1 MGPRE
6 TLEASLTCSAQNAP
20 RAQAERGRKEPAL
33 FCLAEFHHF
42 DNQVAGNVLRMNARA
57 GGKTW
62 WGSRRRCLRRAGARP
77 PNLQKGV
84 GENPDSPRAPALPWH
99 ALDRPAPM
107 RYLRAQVPGTCR
119 LQTQVTVK
127 PGTRRHLTLEA
138 FRAVGNAGPHPS

>member
-1 MGPRE
+1 MHGRGERPGGVPVGVAFAGRG
-6 TLEASLTCSAQNAP
+6 LGLRTC
-20 RAQAERGRKEPAL
+20 
-33 FCLAEFHHF
+33 
-42 DNQVAGNVLRMNARA
+42 
-57 GGKTW
+57 
-62 WGSRRRCLRRAGARP
+62 
-77 PNLQKGV
+77 QKGV